1 MRSVSCSPRS
11 SPASS
16 DATDYPGAPRPA
28 LIVKM
33 NACTILRQRELARR
47 QESERREKHERAW
60 AERRRQLDRAQ
71 LSDRLELVRR
81 RILEPGP
88 SAKERLRALRSD
100 ITDARCRRSTL
111 EREAEYKREIQ
122 SMQAR
127 VRAMPLLLER
137 QAVAAARRRLEQQYE
152 RKLKELGLS
161 YEWVQQ
167 KAQQEPHDRQCEQ
180 RSFSAK
186 QGSSAVSTRSR
197 FQSAAVHRCPAIRS
211 PPPESTTAVVVRRR
225 SRSASSSLRSALS
238 RTESASD
245 LSGTPH
251 DNDGPEGGLV
261 AFTRTGDSSEEEMC
275 DATGETRLALMD
287 T

>member
-81 RILEPGP
+81 RTPEPGP
-88 SAKERLRALRSD
+88 SAKERLRAL
-100 ITDARCRRSTL
+100 RRSTL

-167 KAQQEPHDRQCEQ
+167 MAQQEPHDRRCEQ

-251 DNDGPEGGLV
+251 DCDGPEGGLV

>member
-71 LSDRLELVRR
+71 LSDRLEFVRR
-81 RILEPGP
+81 RTPEPGP
-88 SAKERLRALRSD
+88 SAKERLRAL
-100 ITDARCRRSTL
+100 RRSTL

-211 PPPESTTAVVVRRR
+211 PPPESTTAVVARRR

-245 LSGTPH
+245 FSGTPH
-251 DNDGPEGGLV
+251 DGDGPEGGLV

-275 DATGETRLALMD
+275 DATGEMRLALMD
-287 T
+287 P